1 MATQEMVRLEAVVH
15 GEVQGV
21 SFRYYTQQRA
31 RSLGL
36 RGYVRNRSDGAV
48 EVVVEGARR
57 AVEELFAWL
66 HTGPAMAD
74 VRSVDAVWGAPS
86 GRWASFEVRY

>member
-1 MATQEMVRLEAVVH
+1 MATREMVHLEAVVH

-31 RSLGL
+31 RGLGL
-36 RGYVRNRSDGAV
+36 RGYVRNRADGTV
-48 EVVVEGARR
+48 QVVAEGPRA

-66 HTGPAMAD
+66 HRGPPMAD
-74 VRSVDAVWGAPS
+74 VRSVDAAWGAPA
-86 GRWASFEVRY
+86 GTWGSFEVR